1 MMLAHVQS
9 PRRMHADVCIHR
21 APAGCAT
28 CPTGRRCGWTRAC
41 WQPRASGRAT
51 PSGGSC
57 GSCARALPSCASMPK
72 CRLPKATPPKSY
84 RCAAGGSACQLQR
97 CHAGRALAVCLM
109 HDGQVSD
116 AVHCRHTGAT
126 RRPGSAC
133 IPWTVHCCGQPSGA
147 QPLIVWCMA
156 AIHETHNS
164 MGAGMI
170 GWQLTAVSA
179 PESFTGALLTVL
191 SAAAAAAAAML
202 GIPRS

>member
-1 MMLAHVQS
+1 MLMSAFTGLQ
-9 PRRMHADVCIHR
+9 PAAQHAQQGDG
-21 APAGCAT
+21 AAGQEPAGSPELQVAPHLQAEAAGAVPGLSPAVPACRSAG
-28 CPTGRRCGWTRAC
+28 CQKQLHRSLTGA
-41 WQPRASGRAT
+41 QQE
-51 PSGGSC
+51 
-57 GSCARALPSCASMPK
+57 ALP
-72 CRLPKATPPKSY
+72 
-84 RCAAGGSACQLQR
+84 CQLQR

-109 HDGQVSD
+109 HDEQVSD

-147 QPLIVWCMA
+147 QPLIGWCMA

-170 GWQLTAVSA
+170 DWQLTAVSA

-191 SAAAAAAAAML
+191 SAAAAAAAAAAML